1 MFKIL
6 PYSLLYKFCLNGVES
21 RCVPSQ
27 TDQELQQSIR
37 VNRSTDKS
45 YEQTIY
51 SGIIQKNDT
60 SEYIYLEWVI
70 DCCLT
75 PSKHF

>member
-6 PYSLLYKFCLNGVES
+6 PYSLPYKFSLNRVES

-37 VNRSTDKS
+37 VNRSTDTS

-51 SGIIQKNDT
+51 SGIIQKMIHPSIYIW
-60 SEYIYLEWVI
+60 SEWLIVV
-70 DCCLT
+70 
-75 PSKHF
+75 

>member
-6 PYSLLYKFCLNGVES
+6 PYSLLYKFCLNGVEF

-37 VNRSTDKS
+37 VNRSTDTS

-51 SGIIQKNDT
+51 SGII
-60 SEYIYLEWVI
+60 
-70 DCCLT
+70 
-75 PSKHF
+75 